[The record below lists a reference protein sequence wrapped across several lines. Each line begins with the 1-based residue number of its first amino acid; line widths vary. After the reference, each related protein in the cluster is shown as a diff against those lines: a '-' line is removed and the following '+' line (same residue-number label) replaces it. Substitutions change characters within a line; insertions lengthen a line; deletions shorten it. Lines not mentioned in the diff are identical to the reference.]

1 MSQVCRDSPLRWKD
15 GVGSGACGVG
25 EVRLVWDVRCG
36 ECSVRCGVWGVGWG
50 ISGCGVILHYK
61 SVHLSIR
68 EMQYF
73 NDVMFFIE
81 N

>member
-36 ECSVRCGVWGVGWG
+36 ECSVRCGVWGVW
-50 ISGCGVILHYK
+50 CGVGCLWVWGDIALQKCTLKY
-61 SVHLSIR
+61 SRNAI
-68 EMQYF
+68 F
-73 NDVMFFIE
+73 
-81 N
+81 